1 MRFGAR
7 RLLFPGLGLVA
18 AGLVLFTRAPV
29 DANYWVDVFPVLVLL
44 GTGIG
49 ICFPALMTI
58 AMSGA
63 TRADAGLASG
73 LVNTSAQVGGALGL
87 AVLATLSTSRSNA
100 LEDAGHSTASA
111 LTSGYHLAFWIA
123 AGLVI
128 AAIGVAYWVI
138 QPEEVAAEQF
148 AGEGAE
154 ELPAAEAAYSEAA

>member
-7 RLLFPGLGLVA
+7 TLLFPGLSLVA
-18 AGLVLFTRAPV
+18 AGLLLFTRAPV
-29 DANYWVDVFPVLVLL
+29 HANYWTDVFPVLVLM

-49 ICFPALMTI
+49 VCFPALMTI

-111 LTSGYHLAFWIA
+111 LTSGYHLAFGIA

-128 AAIGVAYWVI
+128 AAIGVAAVVL
-138 QPEEVAAEQF
+138 QPEEKAAEQF
-148 AGEGAE
+148 AGD
-154 ELPAAEAAYSEAA
+154 ELPGEMPQAEYSEAA